1 MDLKMKRL
9 INVVLVLIALFFV
22 FQIYPRLLGILY
34 FVIKLGLPFILGFT
48 GAFILLPIVDFF
60 ERHHFNRKG
69 VVIVVCL
76 LFIGIIVAFFAW
88 LVPIVFNQVGILIEN
103 IPQYLENIEE
113 KINMLCEKLS
123 FLPDEYLPTT
133 TNIGLFIQK
142 NIDHIYDFFLHFI
155 QDTFSYIYIMIV
167 TPVLLFYFM
176 LDYNKIV
183 DRIKDWAVKHEKK
196 MIPDMLREMKNT
208 MRAYF
213 KGIVLVMIILSMVSA
228 LCFKLIG
235 LELALLW
242 GIIIGITNII
252 PYVGP
257 YIGGVVVALF
267 TLTTMPGK
275 FLMVIIIVVVLQ
287 IIESN
292 FITPNIES
300 KTVKTH
306 PLLVIFFLTFFGQIF
321 GIFGM
326 IIAVPVLSLLQ
337 IIIKYGNILKNKQIS

>member
-1 MDLKMKRL
+1 MDLKMKKL
-9 INVVLVLIALFFV
+9 INLVLILIAGFFI
-22 FQIYPRLLGILY
+22 FQIYPNLLRVLY
-34 FVIKLGLPFILGFT
+34 FVVKLSLPFILGFT
-48 GAFILLPIVDFF
+48 GAFILLPLVDFF

-76 LFIGIIVAFFAW
+76 VFVGLIIAFLGW
-88 LVPIVFNQVGILIEN
+88 LVPILFNQIGILIEN
-103 IPQYLENIEE
+103 LPQYLDNVEE
-113 KINMLCEKLS
+113 KIDRLCEKLS
-123 FLPDEYLPTT
+123 FLPDEYQPTPE
-133 TNIGLFIQK
+133 NIGLFIQN
-142 NIDHIYDFFLHFI
+142 NINHIYDFFLNFI
-155 QDTFSYIYIMIV
+155 QDTFSYIYILIV

-183 DRIKDWAVKHEKK
+183 EGIKKWALRHEKK
-196 MIPDMLREMKNT
+196 MIPDMLRDMKNT

-213 KGIVLVMIILSMVSA
+213 KGIVLVMIILSIVSA

-267 TLTTMPGK
+267 TLTTLPSK
-275 FLMVIIIVVVLQ
+275 LLMVIIIVVILQ

-337 IIIKYGNILKNKQIS
+337 IVLKYGVILKNKQLS